1 MSPRAWIV
9 ERYYAHR
16 FALQFI
22 TLAFV
27 LVADPVLELFGVSGS
42 VLDRG
47 MAICIALALV
57 GFERRKPPLVRLV
70 IALMVAAA
78 IFTAILGH
86 EIFVY
91 GDLVWIAFG
100 VPVIAATVREALR
113 PGDVHSE
120 RIFAALDAYL
130 LAGLLFGACYWQLA
144 QHSPGSFGAASEL
157 HTRID
162 AVFFSYGT
170 LATLGYG
177 NVVPTSSAAH
187 GLTVI
192 EAMGGQIYLAVLLAR
207 LVSLY
212 TPRSRAK

>member
-1 MSPRAWIV
+1 MSLRTWIV
-9 ERYYAHR
+9 EHYYTHR

-22 TLAFV
+22 ALALV
-27 LVADPVLELFGVSGS
+27 LVTDPILELFGVNGS

-47 MAICIALALV
+47 MAICVAIALV
-57 GFERRKPPLVRLV
+57 GFERHKPPLVRLV
-70 IALMVAAA
+70 IALMAVAAA
-78 IFTAILGH
+78 VTAVLGH
-86 EIFVY
+86 QLFVY
-91 GDLVWIAFG
+91 GDFIWIAFG
-100 VPVIAATVREALR
+100 VPVIVATVRQALG
-113 PGDVHSE
+113 PGEVHGE
-120 RIFAALDAYL
+120 RIFAALDGYL

-144 QHSPGSFGAASEL
+144 LHSPGSFGGNSEL
-157 HTRID
+157 HARID

-177 NVVPTSSAAH
+177 DVVPVSSAAH

-212 TPRSRAK
+212 TPRTRAK